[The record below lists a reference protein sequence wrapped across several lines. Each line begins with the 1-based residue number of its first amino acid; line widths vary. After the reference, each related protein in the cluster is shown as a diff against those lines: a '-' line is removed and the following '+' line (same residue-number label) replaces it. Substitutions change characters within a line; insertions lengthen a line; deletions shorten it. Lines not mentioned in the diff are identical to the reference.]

1 MSLSRLSLL
10 LPPVGP
16 WRDQLPGYRWAEEVG
31 YDVVYTADH
40 LTHPTVP
47 GRWMGEAFTTLT
59 AAATVTDRI
68 RLGTLVAS
76 SVFRTPVSLARI
88 AMTVQDVSGGRLVL
102 GLGAGSPLCAEA
114 DQGARPPL
122 SEMSKRYADV
132 VRGYHAAIDG
142 AVEWEGDVLS
152 FGGLQTTARPDGT
165 PTPELLLAGHGPRS
179 LALAATYADTWNTY
193 GGPGTAELDGD
204 EFWAARR
211 SPAGRLP
218 RRLRPRGG
226 ETRTPSDGPP
236 PRLQAGT
243 PGRQSRQLPR
253 GRRARRG
260 VEGSTSWS
268 STGPWSDLGPGDRD
282 PRTGARPT
290 ALTGTASPTGSG
302 SHAGPSCTR

>member
-16 WRDQLPGYRWAEEVG
+16 WHNQLPGYRWAEEVG

-142 AVEWEGDVLS
+142 AVEWQGDVLS

-165 PTPELLLAGHGPRS
+165 PTPELVLAGHGPRS

-193 GGPGTAELDGD
+193 GGPGTADLDGD
-204 EFWAARR
+204 EFWQLVGRQLSDFQDACSREGRDPNTVRR
-211 SPAGRLP
+211 SLLLGYGRVLPAASLDSYLEAAERAEASGFDELVVYGAP
-218 RRLRPRGG
+218 WNDLEPNDLAVHEQALARLR
-226 ETRTPSDGPP
+226 
-236 PRLQAGT
+236 
-243 PGRQSRQLPR
+243 
-253 GRRARRG
+253 
-260 VEGSTSWS
+260 
-268 STGPWSDLGPGDRD
+268 
-282 PRTGARPT
+282 
-290 ALTGTASPTGSG
+290 
-302 SHAGPSCTR
+302 

>member
-16 WRDQLPGYRWAEEVG
+16 WHNQLPGYRWAEEVG

-102 GLGAGSPLCAEA
+102 GLGAGAPFCAEA
-114 DQGARPPL
+114 DRGARPSV

-142 AVEWEGDVLS
+142 AVEWQGDVLS

-165 PTPELLLAGHGPRS
+165 PTPELVLAGHGPRS

-193 GGPGTAELDGD
+193 GGPGTADLDGD
-204 EFWAARR
+204 EFWQLVGRQLSDFQDACSREGRDPNTVRR
-211 SPAGRLP
+211 SLLLGYGRVLPAASLDSYLEAAERAEASGFDELVVYGAP
-218 RRLRPRGG
+218 WNDLEPNDLAVHEQALARLR
-226 ETRTPSDGPP
+226 
-236 PRLQAGT
+236 
-243 PGRQSRQLPR
+243 
-253 GRRARRG
+253 
-260 VEGSTSWS
+260 
-268 STGPWSDLGPGDRD
+268 
-282 PRTGARPT
+282 
-290 ALTGTASPTGSG
+290 
-302 SHAGPSCTR
+302 